1 MIKLIGEVENISYSF
16 IRDSE
21 VVGEWIYTALNTD
34 TGRSCIVKHLTDE
47 QVGACLALM
56 AAGDFTDDYVNEH
69 LWSIAS
75 EALGSVHDEIRIIP

>member
-1 MIKLIGEVENISYSF
+1 MSKLIGEVENISYSF
-16 IRDSE
+16 IRDCE
-21 VVGEWIYTALNTD
+21 VIGEWIYAAMNVFTE
-34 TGRSCIVKHLTDE
+34 RSCIVKHLTYE

-56 AAGDFTDDYVNEH
+56 AVGDFTDDYVNEH